1 MAADGSIGL
10 HWWKA
15 VPNFGDAISA
25 MVVAHVSG
33 RPVTHAGAGKADLFA
48 IGSIIQVA
56 RRAHQQVRAD
66 GVKPW
71 IWGSGMLAPVNRD
84 FLPHVQ
90 IAAVRGPV
98 SAALLQIETDSFG
111 DPGLLISEVVTDVP
125 ERSDRI
131 GIVPHHTLV
140 EDATL
145 AGLLADDPRY
155 LLIDPRGD
163 AAEVCRQIASCGH
176 VFASSLHGLI
186 VADAYGVPNTW
197 VAPTGQGH
205 LKYHDYAASV
215 GRSLIAPIAVGDIA
229 GFDRT
234 SAQPPQAYAQGI
246 ARACAVLK
254 ATFPAPL
261 RAAPHMASA

>member
-1 MAADGSIGL
+1 MAAGDPIAL

-48 IGSIIQVA
+48 VGSIIQVA
-56 RRAHQQVRAD
+56 RRAHQDARAD

-84 FLPHVQ
+84 FLSHVQ

-98 SAALLQIETDSFG
+98 SAALLQLETDSFG
-111 DPGLLISEVVTDVP
+111 DPGLLISEVVTDLP

-140 EDATL
+140 DAAATL
-145 AGLLADDPRY
+145 AADLGY
-155 LLIDPRGD
+155 LLIDPRGVAND
-163 AAEVCRQIASCGH
+163 VCRQIASCAH
-176 VFASSLHGLI
+176 IFASSLHGLI

-205 LKYHDYAASV
+205 LKYHDYAAGV
-215 GRSLIAPIAVGDIA
+215 GRSLIAPLAMGDIA
-229 GFDRT
+229 GFDRA

-246 ARACAVLK
+246 ARARAALK
-254 ATFPAPL
+254 STFPAPL

>member
-1 MAADGSIGL
+1 MTAGVPIAL

-56 RRAHQQVRAD
+56 RRAHQDARSD

-90 IAAVRGPV
+90 VAAVRGPV
-98 SAALLQIETDSFG
+98 TAALLQIETDSFG
-111 DPGLLISEVVTDVP
+111 DPGLLIPDVITEVP
-125 ERSDRI
+125 ERTDRI

-140 EDATL
+140 DETAAHVT
-145 AGLLADDPRY
+145 DPRH

-163 AAEVCRQIASCGH
+163 ATEVCRQIASCAH

-205 LKYHDYAASV
+205 LKFYDYAAGV
-215 GRSLIAPIAVGDIA
+215 GRSLIAPIALGDIA
-229 GFDRT
+229 GFDLV
-234 SAQPPQAYAQGI
+234 SAQLPQAYAQGI
-246 ARACAVLK
+246 ARARAALQT
-254 ATFPAPL
+254 TFPAPL
-261 RAAPHMASA
+261 RAAPHLASA